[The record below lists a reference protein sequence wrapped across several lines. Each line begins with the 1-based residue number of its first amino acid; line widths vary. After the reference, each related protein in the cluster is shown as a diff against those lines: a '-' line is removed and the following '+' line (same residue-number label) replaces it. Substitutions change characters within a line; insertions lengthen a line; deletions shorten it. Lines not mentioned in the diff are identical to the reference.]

1 MSQLKVGLLAL
12 MALVSFGIVAL
23 KITANKS
30 MFGDFANY
38 RALVKDATGIYPRT
52 AIKVAGINAGTIS
65 DIKLQGD
72 SALLSFNLD
81 RTIPVTVNSYL
92 RIKTIGFL
100 GEKYLD
106 IVVGPPSEKRLKEN
120 DYINISGG
128 AGLEDLGKDAS
139 EILTEVKDI
148 VKMVREAIRNEKS
161 SNLIRD
167 ILENANDALAVVK
180 RVTTENEAKLNRIV
194 DSVDRL
200 TAQLAFQTDANQRDS
215 LMADLKKIGP
225 ILDDVKASSSDLKTI
240 MADVRAGKGTV
251 GKLLRDEE
259 VVDQVTETLASVN
272 TLVGRINNLQAELSV
287 YTGYNSNKGGA
298 TEINVDLYTAP
309 ERFFRL
315 GVATNEFGPDAPTET
330 ETTTSGTSGNT
341 FVEKKEVNKNGFR
354 FNFQLGR
361 RFHQFAVRVGLIETT
376 GGMGAD
382 YDIASLGTRFSAEI
396 FDFGKDNGANLRLK
410 TDVRIWNIIYT
421 RLSLEDILTSNRS
434 FTLYAGL
441 VFTDDDIAALIG
453 LLAR

>member
-1 MSQLKVGLLAL
+1 MSQFKVGLLAL
-12 MALVSFGIVAL
+12 MALASFGIVAL

-30 MFGDFANY
+30 MFGDFAKY

-52 AIKVAGINAGTIS
+52 AIKVAGINAGTIK

-72 SALLSFNLD
+72 SALLTFDLD
-81 RTIPVTVNSYL
+81 RSIPVTVNSYL

-106 IVVGPPSEKRLKEN
+106 IVVGPPTEKRLKEN
-120 DYINISGG
+120 EYINVSGG

-139 EILTEVKDI
+139 EILAEVKDI
-148 VKMVREAIRNEKS
+148 VKMVREAIRNEKTQ
-161 SNLIRD
+161 NLVRD
-167 ILENANDALAVVK
+167 ILDNANDALAVVK
-180 RVTTENEAKLNRIV
+180 RITTENEAKLNRIV

-200 TAQLAFQTDANQRDS
+200 TAQLAYQTDANERDS

-225 ILDDVKASSSDLKTI
+225 ILDDVKASSADLKII

-259 VVDQVTETLASVN
+259 VVDQVTETLSSVN
-272 TLVGRINNLQAELSV
+272 TLMGRINNLQAELSV
-287 YTGYNSNKGGA
+287 YSGYNSDQGGA

-315 GVATNEFGPDAPTET
+315 GVATNEFGPDAAEET
-330 ETTTSGTSGNT
+330 ETTTTGTDGYKYT
-341 FVEKKEVNKNGFR
+341 EKKEVDRNGFR
-354 FNFQLGR
+354 FNLQMGR
-361 RFHQFAVRVGLIETT
+361 RFHQFAIRVGLIEST

-382 YDIASLGTRFSAEI
+382 YDVTSLGTRFSAEI
-396 FDFGKDNGANLRLK
+396 FDFSKDSGANLRLK
-410 TDVRIWNIIYT
+410 TDVRVWNIIYT
-421 RLSLEDILTSNRS
+421 RLSLEDILTTNRS
-434 FTLYAGL
+434 FTVYAGL
-441 VFTDDDIAALIG
+441 VFTDDDIAALLG

>member
-1 MSQLKVGLLAL
+1 
-12 MALVSFGIVAL
+12 MAMVSFGIVAI

-30 MFGDFANY
+30 MFGDFATY

-72 SALLSFNLD
+72 SALLTFEFD
-81 RTIPVTVNSYL
+81 RSIPVTVNSYL

-106 IVVGPPSEKRLKEN
+106 VVVGPPTEKRLKQN
-120 DYINISGG
+120 DYINVSGG

-139 EILTEVKDI
+139 EILAEVKDI
-148 VKMVREAIRNEKS
+148 VKMVREAIRNEKTQ
-161 SNLIRD
+161 NLVRD
-167 ILENANDALAVVK
+167 ILDNANDALAVVK
-180 RVTTENEAKLNRIV
+180 RITTENEAKLNRIV

-200 TAQLAFQTDANQRDS
+200 TAQLAYQTDVNQRDS

-225 ILDDVKASSSDLKTI
+225 ILDDVKASSADLKII

-259 VVDQVTETLASVN
+259 VVDQVTETLSSVN
-272 TLVGRINNLQAELSV
+272 TLVGRINNLQAELAV
-287 YTGYNSNKGGA
+287 YTGVNSNDGGA
-298 TEINVDLYTAP
+298 TEINIDLYTAP

-315 GVATNEFGPDAPTET
+315 GIATNEFGPDVAEET
-330 ETTTSGTSGNT
+330 ETTTTGTTGNSY
-341 FVEKKEVNKNGFR
+341 VEKKEVNKSDFR
-354 FNFQLGR
+354 FNLQLGR
-361 RFHQFAVRVGLIETT
+361 RFHQVAVRVGLIETT
-376 GGMGAD
+376 GGIGVD
-382 YDIASLGTRFSAEI
+382 YDVASIGTRFAAEI
-396 FDFGKDNGANLRLK
+396 FDFTKENGANLRLMS
-410 TDVRIWNIIYT
+410 DIRIWNIIYT
-421 RLSLEDILTSNRS
+421 RLSFEDILTNDRS
-434 FTLYAGL
+434 VTLYAGL
-441 VFTDDDIAALIG
+441 RFTDDDLAALIG